1 MASCSDFGDG
11 GDDFSST
18 SCCHHFGGQEP
29 DWTVSTCL
37 GGASLCQSSNSKQ
50 SSSGFQVCVLPVPA
64 PPVSADTG
72 MVLIMVVP
80 GLVVVDPACAVLRRV
95 VCLPSA
101 DVTNFKMVP
110 AGRGPF
116 V

>member
-1 MASCSDFGDG
+1 MDCFHLYGEEFHSDHQIKKGVYSG
-11 GDDFSST
+11 VFSPS
-18 SCCHHFGGQEP
+18 
-29 DWTVSTCL
+29 
-37 GGASLCQSSNSKQ
+37 
-50 SSSGFQVCVLPVPA
+50 PA
-64 PPVSADTG
+64 APCKADTG
-72 MVLIMVVP
+72 MVLMIVVP
-80 GLVVVDPACAVLRRV
+80 GLEVVGVTPRIVDLVGVDPACAVLRMV